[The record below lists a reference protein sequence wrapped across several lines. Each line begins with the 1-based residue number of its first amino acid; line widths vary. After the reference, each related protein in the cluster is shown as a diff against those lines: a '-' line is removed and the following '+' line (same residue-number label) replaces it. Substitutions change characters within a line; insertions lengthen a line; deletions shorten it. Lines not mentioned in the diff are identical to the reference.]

1 MLFSLPLANHSKML
15 RKLGRTVRWLMLS
28 VATLSF
34 SHTAVAANI
43 DVDLLA
49 FVQSDSR
56 TIYLQDVARITSTLD
71 GDAIKALGAV
81 KLGVIG
87 DRNAALK
94 FEAKR
99 IAHLIAMQQP
109 ALSGLVSI
117 SGAPAVVVG
126 FRQPD
131 ALAHEAEIRHLIRR
145 ELGGQAENIEI
156 RTLQI
161 PPGMAAEFAGVQS
174 LRLRQDDARKWAGRM
189 EFVVEALVDGQV
201 KAVARVGAKLSGN
214 LGVCALKHSL
224 SIGDRV
230 LRTDCAWEAEG
241 IERLPPQTV
250 TILSDFERIGG
261 LNRPLLAGERLS
273 EKDFMTLTGG
283 VRRGDRVRVLVR
295 NAGVLIEQYAVALA
309 TARPGEMVRVQ
320 NPASGG
326 IFSARVTGGG
336 IVEMEL

>member
-1 MLFSLPLANHSKML
+1 MSFSLPLVNHFKML

-28 VATLSF
+28 AAALSF

-43 DVDLLA
+43 DVELLE

-56 TIYLQDVARITSTLD
+56 TICLQDVARITSALD
-71 GDAIKALGAV
+71 GDAIKPLGAV

-109 ALSGLVSI
+109 ALSSLVGF
-117 SGAPAVVVG
+117 SGAPVVVVG

-131 ALAHEAEIRHLIRR
+131 ALVHEAEIRRLIRR

-156 RTLQI
+156 RALQI
-161 PPGMAAEFAGVQS
+161 PPGMAAEFAGVQL

-189 EFVVEALVDGQV
+189 EFVVEGLTDGQV
-201 KAVARVGAKLSGN
+201 RAVARVGAKLSGN
-214 LGVCALKHSL
+214 LGVCALRHSL
-224 SIGDRV
+224 SVGDRV
-230 LRTDCAWEAEG
+230 LRADCAWETEG
-241 IERLPPQTV
+241 IERLSPLAIT
-250 TILSDFERIGG
+250 TLADFERIGA
-261 LNRPLLAGERLS
+261 LNRPLFAGERLS
-273 EKDFMTLTGG
+273 DKDFMTLTGG
-283 VRRGDRVRVLVR
+283 VRRGDRVRVIVR
-295 NAGVLIEQYAVALA
+295 NAGVLVEQFAVALA
-309 TARPGEMVRVQ
+309 AARPGEMVRVQ